1 MSFFQP
7 GLVARAALCAAGLSL
22 SCPPLFA
29 QGDAVQQQ
37 IVVTANRVGV
47 PVAQALA
54 DIVVIDDTVLREAAG
69 RTLEEV
75 LRERAGVQLSRTGPP
90 GQTAGVF
97 IRGASMSNVVVL
109 IDGVRVGSATLG
121 QAALESLGL
130 AAIERIEVLRGP
142 GSALYGA
149 DAVGGVIQVFT
160 RRAGAAPRAQAALH
174 VGGYGSNEGNVGASG
189 KFGSVDAA
197 LTLSREA
204 SDSVSALNP
213 GDAFNNFNP
222 DRDGF
227 TRRTASAQLGGQ
239 FLPGQRLGVQ
249 LLDSRLRSQYDA
261 AEFAPP
267 DFLPDPS
274 PDFRNRLHTRTLA
287 VTHRADSLPG
297 GLRSELALSESRD
310 ELDSGGNTID
320 RFDTRRRQLSWQPSI
335 ALGTATLVGVLEA
348 SRTQVRSSS
357 FGADVRRST
366 NNALGFSAFGPWGSH
381 RWQVDLR
388 RDDHDVYGGQTT
400 GKLGYAWQ
408 AGAAW
413 TLRAAAGTAFRAP
426 SFNELYF
433 PDFGVETIRPE
444 RARSVEAGVAFR
456 EGATTA
462 QLTAYDNR
470 VRDLIGFE
478 ADPAACPPGYAFGC
492 ARNIDRARLR
502 GVSAEAGSRLGAL
515 SWRVAAEYLDARDR
529 ASGERL
535 TRRARHSGSGEM
547 AWDGGAWGVAAVL
560 NGVGSRVEG
569 GERQGA
575 YELLDLRAH
584 WSFATQWRL
593 EAKLLNALDRRYEP
607 VKDYGALGRQ
617 AWIGVR
623 FDTAGF

>member
-1 MSFFQP
+1 MFPSFRF
-7 GLVARAALCAAGLSL
+7 ALLAGASACASLAGAQSV
-22 SCPPLFA
+22 PPA
-29 QGDAVQQQ
+29 QQV
-37 IVVTANRVGV
+37 VVTANRLGV

-54 DIVVIDDTVLREAAG
+54 DIVVIDETVLRESAG
-69 RTLEEV
+69 RSLEEL

-121 QAALESLGL
+121 QAALESLSL
-130 AAIERIEVLRGP
+130 AAIERVEVLRGP
-142 GSALYGA
+142 GSALYGP
-149 DAVGGVIQVFT
+149 DAVGGVVQIFT
-160 RRAGAAPRAQAALH
+160 RRAGNAPRAQAALH
-174 VGGYGSNEGNVGASG
+174 VGGYGSNEASVGASG
-189 KFGSVDAA
+189 RFGALDAA

-213 GDAFNNFNP
+213 GDAFGNFNP

-227 TRRTASAQLGGQ
+227 SRRTASAQLGWQ
-239 FLPGQRLGVQ
+239 LLPQQRLGLQ
-249 LLDSRLRSQYDA
+249 LLDSRLRSHYDA

-267 DFLPDPS
+267 NFLPDPS
-274 PDFRNRLHTRTLA
+274 PDFRNRLDTRTVAL
-287 VTHRADSLPG
+287 THRAEVLPG

-320 RFDTRRRQLSWQPSI
+320 RFDTRRRQLSWQPSV

-348 SRTQVRSSS
+348 TRTQVRSSS
-357 FGADVRRST
+357 FGAEARRSA
-366 NNALGFSAFGPWGSH
+366 NNALGLSAFGPWGAH

-408 AGAAW
+408 PSAAW
-413 TLRAAAGTAFRAP
+413 TLRTAAGTAFRAP

-433 PDFGVETIRPE
+433 PGFGVESIRPE
-444 RARSVEAGVAFR
+444 RARSLEAGVAFR

-470 VRDLIGFE
+470 VRDLIGYE
-478 ADPAACPPGYAFGC
+478 GDPSACPPGYAFGC
-492 ARNIDRARLR
+492 ARNINRARLR
-502 GVSAEAGSRLGAL
+502 GLSAEAGSRLGAL

-535 TRRARHSGSGEM
+535 ARRARHSGSGEV

-560 NGVGSRVEG
+560 NGVGNREEG
-569 GERQGA
+569 GALQGA

-584 WSFATQWRL
+584 WSFASQWRL

-623 FDTAGF
+623 FDSAGF